1 MHISYNMIRFRW
13 GNYNLIYYIA
23 ELYYASMIALTLSL
37 RNNQCYH
44 CSCDYVQIIGWLQ
57 AWLRYA
63 LRDSRKIINYCKMDL
78 LVELWN
84 ETHRGKNYLR
94 ATWPRLIQEL
104 QVYNSLLQDLA
115 PYSPSPSGFCPS
127 SGKSSAALSLHH
139 LCWAA
144 TVYSFFSLVSS
155 SFAPSWRLFVV
166 LLFAFFPSPLL
177 KFETLTVT
185 FFTISSSVYYPG
197 TGFFFVISWLGS
209 SV

>member
-44 CSCDYVQIIGWLQ
+44 CSCDYVKIIGWIQ
-57 AWLRYA
+57 ARLRYA
-63 LRDSRKIINYCKMDL
+63 LRDSRNIINYFKMDL

-94 ATWPRLIQEL
+94 ATWLHLIQAL

-115 PYSPSPSGFCPS
+115 PYSPSPSGSCLS
-127 SGKSSAALSLHH
+127 SGKSSSALSLRH

-155 SFAPSWRLFVV
+155 SIAPSWRLFVV
-166 LLFAFFPSPLL
+166 LLFASLLSPLL
-177 KFETLTVT
+177 KFEPSTLIV
-185 FFTISSSVYYPG
+185 FTISSSVYYPG
-197 TGFFFVISWLGS
+197 SGFFFIISWLGS